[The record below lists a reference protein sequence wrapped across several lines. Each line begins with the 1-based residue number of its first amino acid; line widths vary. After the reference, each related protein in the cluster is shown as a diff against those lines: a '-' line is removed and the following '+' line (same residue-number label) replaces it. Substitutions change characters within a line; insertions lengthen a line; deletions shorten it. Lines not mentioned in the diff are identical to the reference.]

1 MRSHQVCIQRNNL
14 TNLIKQC
21 CRLCVLSQIWQA
33 YSMFGLLG
41 YVLRDGTL
49 ITTKTHYIQTS
60 EQRPA
65 HQPQLRLIVLSWM
78 CVEIR

>member
-1 MRSHQVCIQRNNL
+1 
-14 TNLIKQC
+14 
-21 CRLCVLSQIWQA
+21 
-33 YSMFGLLG
+33 MFGLLG